1 MAASVNFDL
10 SVEGAKS
17 LPLVLGSIGRVL
29 TDWKP
34 VRKDLDRLLREN
46 AAQVFAGEGQ
56 GKGVGA
62 PWPALSDEPE
72 GRGYASRKARD
83 KPGKG
88 ILEYEGDLRKSLVL
102 PNAAGHVGRVVGKT
116 GFEFGTSNRL
126 ARFHHFGLGRNKVR
140 PILVFSPSTG
150 ADIVELFQQR
160 IRHEANAARTGE

>member
-34 VRKDLDRLLREN
+34 VRKGLDKLLREN
-46 AAQVFAGEGQ
+46 QKQIFDGEGQ
-56 GKGVGA
+56 GNGVGA
-62 PWPALSDEPE
+62 PWPGLDE
-72 GRGYASRKARD
+72 RYAARKATLA
-83 KPGKG
+83 PGKG
-88 ILEYEGDLRKSLVL
+88 ILEFTGALRKSLVVS
-102 PNAAGHVGRVVGKT
+102 NAAGHVGRVVGKT

-126 ARFHHFGLGRNKVR
+126 ARFHHFGLGNNKVR

-160 IRHEANAARTGE
+160 LRHEANAARTGE